1 MKKNSIKNF
10 CILHCAFSLFI
21 GFFIYLFLRSDTYI
35 HQFIYFF
42 IELPNFD
49 DMQNAL
55 FVFLKYYF
63 VDALWC
69 YALFFALAAVWLHQ
83 KKDILLIFICC
94 ALYGIVWELLQAGKF
109 ITGAFDII
117 DILMYLTADTVAV
130 WIIKNKVTEE

>member
-1 MKKNSIKNF
+1 M
-10 CILHCAFSLFI
+10 
-21 GFFIYLFLRSDTYI
+21 FLRSDTYI

-55 FVFLKYYF
+55 VVFLKYYF

-109 ITGAFDII
+109 ITGTFDVI